1 MQGRVRIARQLSWGL
16 VLSLC
21 ISPAV
26 LDSAR
31 ADSLPI
37 RNLSLEIQILDLDP
51 LVIPTTVGA
60 GGSSIEG
67 TRTPSSITNLE
78 LPAALFAGTDIEVP
92 VVGVPLLGT
101 IGVFD
106 VVSGPGSFAIVGSEL
121 EGTLALDGELEA
133 CLEFGTPGECL
144 EFPPPGPFLTWNL
157 GVVGSGGSSTANQG
171 ANSLTLVGAPWTTGE
186 AAVGTES
193 RLGSIS
199 PLGDG
204 FLAVELVTPI
214 RFDTDLP
221 APNDTIPAFGLLTFE
236 VPEPGSS
243 ALGLFALGTVFW
255 LRAFRPR

>member
-1 MQGRVRIARQLSWGL
+1 MGERFHRVWRPILGL
-16 VLSLC
+16 
-21 ISPAV
+21 AV
-26 LDSAR
+26 CFCVGPGAPGSAR

-37 RNLSLEIQILDLDP
+37 RTLSLEIQILDLDP

-78 LPAALFAGTDIEVP
+78 LPAALFAGTDIDVP
-92 VVGVPLLGT
+92 VVGVPGLGT

-121 EGTLALDGELEA
+121 EGILALEGELEA
-133 CLEFGTPGECL
+133 CLEFGSPGECL
-144 EFPPPGPFLTWNL
+144 QFPPPGPFLTWNL
-157 GVVGSGGSSTANQG
+157 GVVGSGGSSTANEG
-171 ANSLTLVGAPWTTGE
+171 PNSLTLVGAPWTTGE
-186 AAVGTES
+186 AMVGTES

-199 PLGDG
+199 AVGDG

-214 RFDTDLP
+214 RFDTSFPPPFD
-221 APNDTIPAFGLLTFE
+221 AIPAFGFLAFE

-243 ALGLFALGTVFW
+243 ALGLFALGTVFG
-255 LRAFRPR
+255 LRALRPR